1 MSCSLVGVNVE
12 EPKYRVLSQTKYIE
26 VRQYDPM
33 IIAQVR
39 ITGERN
45 EAANAGFRILADFIF
60 GNNQK
65 AASSTGSQTY
75 EEIPM
80 TAPVVQQESE
90 RIPMTAPVV
99 QQESEK
105 IPMTAPVVQQE
116 SEKIPMTAPVVQQ
129 ESEKVP
135 MTAPV
140 VQQSQGK
147 NWIVHFVM
155 PQNHTLETLPKPKDQ
170 RIRII
175 QKPSQK
181 YVVIRFS
188 GLSSVGNLAEH
199 EATLRSYIIKE
210 QLVTTSK
217 PIYAFYNPPWTLP
230 FLRRNEIMFR
240 IE

>member
-90 RIPMTAPVV
+90 R
-99 QQESEK
+99 